1 VSGLLEGGWEF
12 VTLAY
17 SVSALVL
24 GGYAISVFVRF
35 RSETARRKREA
46 RRAVEVTR

>member
-1 VSGLLEGGWEF
+1 MSGILEGGWEF

-17 SVSALVL
+17 GVSLLTL

-35 RSETARRKREA
+35 RSETARREREA
-46 RRAVEVTR
+46 RRATEVTR